1 MTRRILA
8 IDPGVKGAIAL
19 GLVEM
24 GVLHEMEV
32 VRMPET
38 QADLWEWLRRLPHDT
53 NHAYI
58 EHVGGYRP
66 GNSGPAAVKFARQV
80 ERCEMALTCLYIS
93 WERVTPSKWMKYVL
107 GTVPADKKERKR
119 AIKEAMQ
126 RLYYPRLHVTLDNA
140 DALGIFTWAAGQVK

>member
-8 IDPGVKGAIAL
+8 IDPGAKGAIAF
-19 GLVEM
+19 GSVEY
-24 GVLHEMEV
+24 GVVYEVEV

-38 QADLWEWLRRLPHDT
+38 QADLWEWLRRTLYDT
-53 NHAYI
+53 DAAYI
-58 EHVGGYRP
+58 ENVGGYRP

-93 WERVTPSKWMKYVL
+93 WERVAPSKWMKYVL
-107 GTVPADKKERKR
+107 GTVPPDKKERKH

-126 RLYYPRLHVTLDNA
+126 RRYPHLPITLDNA